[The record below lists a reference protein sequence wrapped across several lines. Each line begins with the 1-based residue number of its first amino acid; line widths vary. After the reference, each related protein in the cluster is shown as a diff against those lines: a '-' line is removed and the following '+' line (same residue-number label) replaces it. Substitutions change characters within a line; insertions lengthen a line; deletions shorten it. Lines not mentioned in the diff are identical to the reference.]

1 VPDATAIEDPQSSAM
16 PARAAC
22 LVDGHVHLHDCFAVP
37 DVLDAAAANF
47 AAAAKSLGLPRQ
59 PTGCMLLAESR
70 GVDQFARLADG
81 TAACGAWRVSPTAEP
96 VSLLARRPGA
106 MPIVLVA
113 GRQIVS
119 RERLEVLAIGT
130 RATFADGR
138 PLDEALAGVR
148 AADAVAV
155 VPWGVGKWQGARGR
169 RIADL
174 LERDRDQPLFAGD
187 NGGRLGLAPRPKLFA
202 RAQRSGVPV
211 LAGSDPLPSP
221 DQLAKVGGYG
231 FVAEVDLDAPAPF
244 AALRGYLE
252 GLATSP
258 RTFGSLESLPGFV
271 RSQLAMQVQKRL
283 RQRVH

>member
-1 VPDATAIEDPQSSAM
+1 M
-16 PARAAC
+16 PARAAS
-22 LVDGHVHLHDCFAVP
+22 LVDGHVHLHDCFEVP
-37 DVLDAAAANF
+37 DFLDAAAANL
-47 AAAAKSLGLPRQ
+47 AAAAKRLGLPGE
-59 PTGCMLLAESR
+59 PTGCMLLAESQ
-70 GVDQFARLADG
+70 GVDRFARLADG
-81 TAACGAWRVSPTAEP
+81 TASSGAWRVSPTAEP
-96 VSLLARRPGA
+96 VSLMAHRPGA
-106 MPIVLVA
+106 LPIVLVA

-169 RIADL
+169 LIANL
-174 LERDRDQPLFAGD
+174 LERDRDRSLFVGD

-202 RAQRSGVPV
+202 RAQRRGVPV
-211 LAGSDPLPSP
+211 LAGSDPLSSP

-231 FVAEVDLDAPAPF
+231 FVAEVDLDGQAPF

-252 GLATSP
+252 GLETSP
-258 RTFGSLESLPGFV
+258 RTFGRLESLPGFV
-271 RSQLAMQVQKRL
+271 RSQVAMQVQKRY
-283 RQRVH
+283 RPRAH